1 MLFRG
6 CVILRKFKWR
16 QKCLQRISWSCQS
29 PPPMSW
35 TKPNCTDRIGGG
47 RRIDFCSTIGQKPT
61 DSSWHW
67 KSSFQ
72 EIIGVHEFR
81 ILMAN
86 VHREPDTLFPVS
98 WQSHYLNLFKC
109 INSDYEG
116 PHTGQPALGGLVGG
130 VGQWHGVGLIPAE
143 MLGKSVCLLTCG
155 FTQTQK
161 ACLGNSSV
169 QI

>member
-1 MLFRG
+1 MSSADKLKLP
-6 CVILRKFKWR
+6 VT
-16 QKCLQRISWSCQS
+16 
-29 PPPMSW
+29 PAPPMSW
-35 TKPNCTDRIGGG
+35 TQPNCTDRIGGG
-47 RRIDFCSTIGQKPT
+47 RRIDFCSIIGQKPT

-72 EIIGVHEFR
+72 EIIGIREFR

-116 PHTGQPALGGLVGG
+116 PHTGQPALGGVGRSSG
-130 VGQWHGVGLIPAE
+130 
-143 MLGKSVCLLTCG
+143 SVTLCWFDSSWNAGEISLFAYLWVYT
-155 FTQTQK
+155 
-161 ACLGNSSV
+161 NSESMFG
-169 QI
+169 